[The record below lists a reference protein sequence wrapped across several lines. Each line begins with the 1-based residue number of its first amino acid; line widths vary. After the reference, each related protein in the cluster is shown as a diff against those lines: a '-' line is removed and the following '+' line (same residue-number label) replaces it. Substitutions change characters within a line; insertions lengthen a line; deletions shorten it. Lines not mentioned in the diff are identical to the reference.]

1 MMAPTPSAPTSEAPQ
16 PCWKTATRMPYAAP
30 TDSRLSTIEVSATVS
45 ERKDSSISRKAK
57 TTTKAKTGRT
67 EPTSWSLKSLLP
79 AT

>member
-1 MMAPTPSAPTSEAPQ
+1 MAPTPSAPTRDAPQ

-30 TDSRLSTIEVSATVS
+30 TDSRFSTIEVTATVS
-45 ERKDSSISRKAK
+45 ERNDSSISTKAN
-57 TTTKAKTGRT
+57 TTTNANTGTT